1 MSVQQIIDLQNENA
15 ALRRELAERRR
26 CCRCG
31 CPEMRVPDSYHAVEA
46 FMSADE
52 VVVLDDVD
60 SDDETHCCDAMGCGS
75 LGNHVVERLI
85 RNTRPADAVRVKGE
99 KFLRAAEAYHDAVK
113 LRDDVENSHM
123 WSRELRV
130 MYDAMVGF
138 RAALAQDGRG

>member
-15 ALRRELAERRR
+15 ALRRDLAERKR

-31 CPEMRVPDSYHAVEA
+31 GPEMRVPESYRAVEA

-60 SDDETHCCDAMGCGS
+60 SDDETHSCDAMGCGS

-85 RNTRPADAVRVKGE
+85 RNTRPADAVRDGVVIPNAVVQFLLGAAPIDGKWFGDLHP
-99 KFLRAAEAYHDAVK
+99 KHPGRLWWRRLLRAALV
-113 LRDDVENSHM
+113 VE
-123 WSRELRV
+123 
-130 MYDAMVGF
+130 GK
-138 RAALAQDGRG
+138 

>member
-15 ALRRELAERRR
+15 ALRRELAERKR

-31 CPEMRVPDSYHAVEA
+31 GPEMRVPESYHAVEA

-60 SDDETHCCDAMGCGS
+60 SDDETHSCDAMGCGS

-85 RNTRPADAVRVKGE
+85 RHTRPASRVE
-99 KFLRAAEAYHDAVK
+99 TAAK
-113 LRDDVENSHM
+113 LALDVLAEQ
-123 WSRELRV
+123 SREFSHERRNEAMRALRT
-130 MYDAMVGF
+130 
-138 RAALAQDGRG
+138 ALAPEWDNA